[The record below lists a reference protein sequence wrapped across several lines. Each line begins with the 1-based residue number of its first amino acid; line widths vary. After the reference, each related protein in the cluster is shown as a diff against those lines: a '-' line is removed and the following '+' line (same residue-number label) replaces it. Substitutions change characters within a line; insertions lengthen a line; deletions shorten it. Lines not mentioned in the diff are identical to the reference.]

1 MVVVNADALT
11 LYRDLLDARPLARRV
26 ARAPRSLSGF
36 ALMLGVRGRTPGLP
50 HHSIWFPHDYRAEF
64 ADVFDDPRP
73 PTDPA
78 IYLCNPA
85 ATDPSVAPDGDEAW
99 FVLVNAPRQGP
110 VDWDRAAP
118 AYVERLLDR
127 LDALGL
133 DARRR
138 LVTLQVRSPADL
150 ERRTGTPGGAI
161 YGTARTGPAR
171 RSCVRPTCRPC
182 RGVYLVGGSA
192 HPGGGLPLVLLSA
205 GIVAEAIAAAGRE
218 LAAK

>member
-1 MVVVNADALT
+1 
-11 LYRDLLDARPLARRV
+11 
-26 ARAPRSLSGF
+26 
-36 ALMLGVRGRTPGLP
+36 MLGVRGRTPGLP

-85 ATDPSVAPDGDEAW
+85 ATDPSVAPEGDEAW

-110 VDWDRAAP
+110 VDWDREAP

-138 LVTLQVRSPADL
+138 LVTLHVRSPADL
-150 ERRTGTPGGAI
+150 ERQTGTPGGAI
-161 YGTARTGPAR
+161 YGTAPHGPAR
-171 RSCVRPTCRPC
+171 GVPASGQRVARAGRATSSAARHTRAAGCRWSCCRP
-182 RGVYLVGGSA
+182 GSWPRPSLRPVDA
-192 HPGGGLPLVLLSA
+192 P
-205 GIVAEAIAAAGRE
+205 
-218 LAAK
+218 AAK